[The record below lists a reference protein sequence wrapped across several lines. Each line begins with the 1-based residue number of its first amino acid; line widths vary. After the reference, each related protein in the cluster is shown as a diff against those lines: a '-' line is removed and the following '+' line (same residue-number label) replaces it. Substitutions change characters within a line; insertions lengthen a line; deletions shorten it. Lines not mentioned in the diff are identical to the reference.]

1 MRSPRN
7 IAVPERFGVYVLAGL
22 FAVWAVRSEILL
34 LIYALALVVLVLWFW
49 IKGKK
54 YSD

>member
-7 IAVPERFGVYVLAGL
+7 IAVPERFGVYVVVAG
-22 FAVWAVRSEILL
+22 FAVWALHTGTLL
-34 LIYALALVVLVLWFW
+34 LIYGVSVAALVVRLWA
-49 IKGKK
+49 KGER